1 MGPRH
6 ISAGIPTFAVTRWS
20 RTCRTTKGR
29 SRHLFMLEKK
39 IRENFRTH
47 HIFKFSEAA
56 AVPVQQSTR
65 HCLGA
70 ISVANTKE
78 MFAR

>member
-1 MGPRH
+1 
-6 ISAGIPTFAVTRWS
+6 
-20 RTCRTTKGR
+20 
-29 SRHLFMLEKK
+29 MLEKK
-39 IRENFRTH
+39 IRENFRTY

-56 AVPVQQSTR
+56 VTEKYEKPPTAAGPVQQSTR
-65 HCLGA
+65 HCLGT